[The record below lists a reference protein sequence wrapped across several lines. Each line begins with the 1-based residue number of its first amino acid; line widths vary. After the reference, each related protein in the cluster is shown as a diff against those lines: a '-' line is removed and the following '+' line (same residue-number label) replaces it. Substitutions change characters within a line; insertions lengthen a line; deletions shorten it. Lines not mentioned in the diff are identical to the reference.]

1 MAERISREQMARRV
15 AAELVPGQV
24 ASLGGGLPMLVPS
37 QVPQDHGVTF
47 LSSNGLLGLRPSDES
62 DDPDLVDAG
71 GEPTGLH
78 PGGAVLSVAEAIG
91 VIRGGHLDLAVVE
104 GLQVSQRGELVGR
117 ASEAGWPSTSGA
129 STATVVAMMEH
140 TNAAGQPKVLEDC
153 THPNTRRGHVGLI
166 ITDAAVIRVANE
178 GLVLEELAPGW
189 TVEQVQSITGAR
201 LVPTEDMKEMSFQL
215 PGGQAPS
222 KVYSSGAE
230 ALADIPDGAVV
241 MLDGF
246 AGPGG
251 MAQYLIV
258 ALRDQGARDLTMIS
272 NTAGIAR
279 AISVGSP
286 PGSRP
291 IDHSL
296 LVDNG
301 QIRKAVASFPVSP
314 SPSRPSAFELAHR
327 RGEAEL
333 ELVPQGTLAERI
345 RAGGFGIGA
354 FYTPTGAGTLMAEGK
369 ETRIING
376 REYVLEHGLRADY
389 AILRARVADR
399 MGNLVYKGTSRN
411 FNAVMAP
418 AAGVTIVEVDEIVE
432 PGELDPDAI
441 VTPGV
446 FVQRIV
452 KRPADFSP
460 YEVIAD
466 S

>member
-1 MAERISREQMARRV
+1 M
-15 AAELVPGQV
+15 
-24 ASLGGGLPMLVPS
+24 
-37 QVPQDHGVTF
+37 TF
-47 LSSNGLLGLRPSDES
+47 LSSNGLLGLGPSGES
-62 DDPDLVDAG
+62 NDPNLVDAG

-78 PGGAVLSVAEAIG
+78 PGGAVLSVAEAYG
-91 VIRGGHLDLAVVE
+91 VARGGHLDLAVVE
-104 GLQVSQRGELVGR
+104 ALQVSRWGEMVGR
-117 ASEAGWPSTSGA
+117 ASEGGWPSTSGA
-129 STATVVAMMEH
+129 HTVTVVAMMEH
-140 TNAAGQPKVLEDC
+140 TTSHGRPKILEEC
-153 THPNTRRGHVGLI
+153 TLPNTRRHHVGLI
-166 ITDAAVIRVANE
+166 ITDAAVIWVANE

-189 TVEQVQSITGAR
+189 TVEEVQSITGAKLDPSPDLR
-201 LVPTEDMKEMSFQL
+201 EMSFEQ
-215 PGGQAPS
+215 PQGQAPG
-222 KVYSSGAE
+222 KIYSSGVE
-230 ALADIPDGAVV
+230 AVADIPDGAVV

-279 AISVGSP
+279 AISFGTP
-286 PGSRP
+286 PGFRP

-314 SPSRPSAFELAHR
+314 SPSRPSAFELVYR

-345 RAGGFGIGA
+345 RAGGYGIGA
-354 FYTPTGAGTLMAEGK
+354 FYTPTGAGTQIAEGK

-389 AILRARVADR
+389 AILRAHVADR
-399 MGNLVYKGTSRN
+399 LGNLVYKGTSRN
-411 FNAVMAP
+411 FNAAMAP
-418 AAGVTIVEVDEIVE
+418 AANVTIVEVDEIVE

-460 YEVIAD
+460 YEA
-466 S
+466 